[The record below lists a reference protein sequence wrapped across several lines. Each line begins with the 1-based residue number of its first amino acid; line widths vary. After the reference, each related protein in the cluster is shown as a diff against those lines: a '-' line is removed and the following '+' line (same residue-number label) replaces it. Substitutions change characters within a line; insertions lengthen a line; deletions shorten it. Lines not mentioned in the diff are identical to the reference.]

1 MYTLLLSLASSKY
14 HFGTKGSNTCGDDYP
29 ITDVTT
35 CEKACKELNL
45 QMDRNNF
52 LEGKLC
58 HKDHK
63 GTCKQDGSNANA
75 ASNICTKGN
84 LVKVF

>member
-1 MYTLLLSLASSKY
+1 MYLNIASSKY

-35 CEKACKELNL
+35 CDKACKELNL

-63 GTCKQDGSNANA
+63 GTCKQDGDNANA
-75 ASNICTKGN
+75 ASLICTKGKFA
-84 LVKVF
+84 VKIY